1 MFDPSTISKRI
12 SELKT
17 LGRLFLEN
25 ATKLE
30 QELDIFQDPAPPK
43 GSGLSSE
50 EKMKILMKRN
60 SRIPNKKN

>member
-30 QELDIFQDPAPPK
+30 QELDLFQDPAPPK
-43 GSGLSSE
+43 GGGLSSE
-50 EKMKILMKRN
+50 EKLKILMKRN